1 MWQNDAG
8 PVPDLVCKRTRC
20 FCFLLLRLF
29 ALGMDGHSL
38 SPAAMLWGSLS
49 HMKRTWA
56 GLPADSPTEHK
67 CWERYWV
74 VRIRTQALVDWE
86 GKFWNR
92 QVFSNPIKLHL
103 LQSCDYGWSDAI
115 WLLRLSH
122 KRPQSP
128 VLWWSTHSRNPATML
143 QGSSSSLWRGPHG
156 KLPSLAV
163 QNPGWVPNQQRAPPC

>member
-56 GLPADSPTEHK
+56 GLPADSPTEHR

-128 VLWWSTHSRNPATML
+128 VLWWSTHSRNPAHVVK
-143 QGSSSSLWRGPHG
+143 W
-156 KLPSLAV
+156 KLHWIYCRISV
-163 QNPGWVPNQQRAPPC
+163 EDITIYIS